1 MHFLFI
7 YLFILRS
14 SFEVDATK
22 EEGFQSSAIFNVLLQ
37 QWMAVLLFQLYY
49 NKNIVVFLY
58 SNKSSSRFTSHSSHS
73 EIVLKPK
80 TRKGETLLRTKG
92 FRNSHR
98 VALQSGHKEGTKTT
112 ERHSGKAAFVQ
123 PLVKAGNI
131 QKTNNLG

>member
-1 MHFLFI
+1 
-7 YLFILRS
+7 
-14 SFEVDATK
+14 
-22 EEGFQSSAIFNVLLQ
+22 
-37 QWMAVLLFQLYY
+37 VLLFQLYY